1 METTETTVSSVSYL
15 QLQESDLLYLMT
27 FADNLSSFHCGI
39 NAVGHVEQE
48 HPWSSW
54 HTPHIYTSL
63 QLQTRTHT
71 ETEFFIFHCGEAEG
85 SCVKVQCTKH
95 DIQVSQANE
104 WEIFPSECACTFS
117 PGFRSPRGTSGSRAG
132 AVSSQTFEPS
142 SVTCVVWPRLA
153 SWPGQTRS
161 RQTQNYIIYTDVML
175 YISNWKLLYLL

>member
-63 QLQTRTHT
+63 QLQTHTHT
-71 ETEFFIFHCGEAEG
+71 ETELTFFTVGRLKA
-85 SCVKVQCTKH
+85 
-95 DIQVSQANE
+95 
-104 WEIFPSECACTFS
+104 
-117 PGFRSPRGTSGSRAG
+117 
-132 AVSSQTFEPS
+132 AV
-142 SVTCVVWPRLA
+142 
-153 SWPGQTRS
+153 
-161 RQTQNYIIYTDVML
+161 
-175 YISNWKLLYLL
+175 